1 MKKIILVFAM
11 QAELDAFK
19 SQLKAPTTARDGY
32 EEIQDSNQN
41 IRLVLTGIT
50 MLNCYKL
57 QRHIT
62 DFKPDLVMQIGT
74 CAGLRKQNI
83 GDVIHAQTFFNAD
96 LDLTTFQR
104 PLGRLYAKEKVKMKH
119 PILVSGSKFLDS
131 EESAAKVVQQF
142 EADAFDMESFGFY
155 TICEQ
160 QKIPFTSIRGV
171 SDNGQSNANTTFEM
185 NLKKAAT
192 AAAIATLQY
201 LKTIA

>member
-19 SQLKAPTTARDGY
+19 SQLKSPTTSHDGY
-32 EEIQDSNQN
+32 EDIQLLKQN

-50 MLNCYKL
+50 MLNCYRL

-119 PILVSGSKFLDS
+119 PVLVSGSKFLDS
-131 EESAAKVVQQF
+131 EKSATNVVQQF

-171 SDNGQSNANTTFEM
+171 SDNGQSNANTTFEL

-192 AAAIATLQY
+192 TAAIATLQY

>member
-119 PILVSGSKFLDS
+119 PVLVSGSKFLDS
-131 EESAAKVVQQF
+131 EESAANVVQQF

>member
-119 PILVSGSKFLDS
+119 PVLVSGSKFLDS
-131 EESAAKVVQQF
+131 EESAANVVQQF

-171 SDNGQSNANTTFEM
+171 SDNGQSNANTSFEM

>member
-19 SQLKAPTTARDGY
+19 SQLKSPTTACDGY
-32 EEIQDSNQN
+32 EEIQNSNQN

-57 QRHIT
+57 QQHISE
-62 DFKPDLVMQIGT
+62 FKPGLVMQIGT

-104 PLGRLYAKEKVKMKH
+104 PLGRLYVKEKVKMKH
-119 PILVSGSKFLDS
+119 PVLVSGSKFLDS
-131 EESAAKVVQQF
+131 EESAANVVQQF

>member
-32 EEIQDSNQN
+32 EEVQYSNQN

-57 QRHIT
+57 QGHIS

-104 PLGRLYAKEKVKMKH
+104 PLGRLYAKEKVNMKH

-201 LKTIA
+201 LKTTA

>member
-19 SQLKAPTTARDGY
+19 SQLKSPTTARDGY

-119 PILVSGSKFLDS
+119 PVLVSGSKFLDS
-131 EESAAKVVQQF
+131 EESAANVVQQF

>member
-19 SQLKAPTTARDGY
+19 SQIKKPIISQEGY
-32 EEIQDSNQN
+32 EEFRLGHQT

-57 QRHIT
+57 QPHLAE
-62 DFKPDLVMQIGT
+62 FKPDLVIQVGT
-74 CAGLRKQNI
+74 CAGLRKQAI
-83 GDVIHAQTFFNAD
+83 GEVIHAQTFFNAD
-96 LDLTTFQR
+96 LNLTMFQR
-104 PLGRLYAKEKVKMKH
+104 PLGRLYAKEKVNLKH
-119 PILVSGSKFLDS
+119 PVLVSGSAFLDS
-131 EESAAKVVQQF
+131 EASAKKVVQQF

-155 TICEQ
+155 TMCEQ

-171 SDNGQSNANTTFEM
+171 SDNGVSNANTTFEM

-192 AAAIATLQY
+192 AAAIASIQY
-201 LKTIA
+201 LKTQS

>member
-19 SQLKAPTTARDGY
+19 SQLKSPTTSHDGY
-32 EEIQDSNQN
+32 EDIQLLKQN

-50 MLNCYKL
+50 MLNCYRL

-119 PILVSGSKFLDS
+119 PVLVSGSKFLDS
-131 EESAAKVVQQF
+131 EKSATNVVQQF

>member
-119 PILVSGSKFLDS
+119 PVLVSGSKFLDS
-131 EESAAKVVQQF
+131 EESAANVVQQF

-171 SDNGQSNANTTFEM
+171 SDNGQSNANTSFEM
-185 NLKKAAT
+185 NLKKAAP

>member
-19 SQLKAPTTARDGY
+19 SQLNSPTTTRDGY
-32 EEIQDSNQN
+32 EEVQYSYQN

-57 QRHIT
+57 QSHIS

-171 SDNGQSNANTTFEM
+171 SDNGQSNANTTFEL
-185 NLKKAAT
+185 NLKIAAT

-201 LKTIA
+201 LKTTA

>member
-11 QAELDAFK
+11 QVELDAFK
-19 SQLKAPTTARDGY
+19 SQLNSPTTTRDGY
-32 EEIQDSNQN
+32 EEVQYSNQN

-57 QRHIT
+57 QSHIS

-83 GDVIHAQTFFNAD
+83 GDVIHAQTFFNTD

>member
-1 MKKIILVFAM
+1 M

-19 SQLKAPTTARDGY
+19 SQLKSPTTSHDGY
-32 EEIQDSNQN
+32 EDIQLLKQN

-57 QRHIT
+57 QRHIF

-119 PILVSGSKFLDS
+119 PVLVSGSKFLDS
-131 EESAAKVVQQF
+131 EESAANVVQQF